1 MEKLDDWSILFY
13 MSKRI
18 LVAIIFVLLAVNI
31 FEMVLPTN
39 LDDLS
44 DTLYLYNVR

>member
-31 FEMVLPTN
+31 FEMALPTN

-44 DTLYLYNVR
+44 DILYLYNVR

>member
-18 LVAIIFVLLAVNI
+18 IFLLLAVNI
-31 FEMVLPTN
+31 FEMALPTN

-44 DTLYLYNVR
+44 DILYLYNVR